1 MLSLAYSRC
10 NPMKPTPPCFG
21 DTPSSAFGNLN
32 RAAKSED
39 AADLPKSE
47 IDMLQKYAVI
57 MVATLALAGCA
68 VPSKEDN
75 DPFRIGNVPESVA
88 ALAAPDQDLITARL
102 RPEDNCYWYAHSG
115 PVETTLVPLRSA
127 GGNPI
132 CVARQS

>member
-1 MLSLAYSRC
+1 
-10 NPMKPTPPCFG
+10 MK
-21 DTPSSAFGNLN
+21 

-88 ALAAPDQDLITARL
+88 ALAAPDQDLITAQF
-102 RPEDNCYWYAHSG
+102 P
-115 PVETTLVPLRSA
+115 P
-127 GGNPI
+127 
-132 CVARQS
+132 